1 MRNDNLVAAAA
12 SFMPSISSLYIGPM
26 EPFFYGLGL
35 STHMQSKNCRF
46 LRNTLEL
53 AQRAFCF
60 FRFSIFSNTKYN
72 IYVAWSTPCLH

>member
-12 SFMPSISSLYIGPM
+12 SFMPSISPLYIGPK

-35 STHMQSKNCRF
+35 STHCASMQSKNCRF

-53 AQRAFCF
+53 KEPFAFF
-60 FRFSIFSNTKYN
+60 AFLYYFLI
-72 IYVAWSTPCLH
+72 